1 MRLQWV
7 EIQEDIL
14 KVSLLSVSL
23 QWNNNNT
30 SEHSVFVLGEKSK
43 RIFKSLANNWR
54 IMEKEKKKKKH
65 YSETKVRKIQTHWDW
80 KRPPRPSSPTCGW
93 LPPSQPEQSPECYGP
108 VVPWTP
114 PGMDSTPGSLHV
126 LSMKTALSRECSIIE
141 NKLAWTVEG
150 KNVFKRH
157 AGELL
162 ASLTPVFHKM
172 SRYSEQCVVHN
183 GSFQAHSVVFVLSLK
198 FRVDHEC
205 FRLSF

>member
-1 MRLQWV
+1 MSLCWGRKV
-7 EIQEDIL
+7 KEFL
-14 KVSLLSVSL
+14 KVWLIIEESWRKQKKKGTLFR
-23 QWNNNNT
+23 N
-30 SEHSVFVLGEKSK
+30 KSK
-43 RIFKSLANNWR
+43 KNTDSLR
-54 IMEKEKKKKKH
+54 LEKTSKTIE
-65 YSETKVRKIQTHWDW
+65 SNL
-80 KRPPRPSSPTCGW
+80 W
-93 LPPSQPEQSPECYGP
+93 LIATFSTRAEPWVLCP

-150 KNVFKRH
+150 KNVFKRR

-183 GSFQAHSVVFVLSLK
+183 GSFQAHGVVFVLSLK